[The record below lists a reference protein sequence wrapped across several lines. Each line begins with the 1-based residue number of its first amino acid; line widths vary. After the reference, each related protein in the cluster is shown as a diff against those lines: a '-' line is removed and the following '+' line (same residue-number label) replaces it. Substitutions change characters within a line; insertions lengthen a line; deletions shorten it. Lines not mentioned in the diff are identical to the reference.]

1 MLPLEDNY
9 GDIISKA
16 MRGLGM
22 LDLNAAQE
30 TRLKIDRIRAARSG
44 IFEEEVALKLAKLLR
59 LNPQALVDIGR
70 GSWHPDISR
79 LPEGLCQLTS
89 RYESRLQVNCYLAW
103 DTVTRQAALFDTG
116 TSAAP
121 VLARLKSENLKL
133 ESIFLT
139 HTHGDHIS
147 CLPQIQQ
154 ATGAPAYVHMN
165 GDIGGVRLF
174 QWGQNFTASNL
185 KIETRRSTG
194 HAEDGSTYVIHGL
207 SQPVAVVGDALFSGS
222 MGGGLVSYHQ
232 ALGTNEQSIYS
243 LPDDTLLCP
252 GHGPV
257 TTVGLEKIHNPF
269 HLPG

>member
-44 IFEEEVALKLAKLLR
+44 VFEEDVALKLARLLR
-59 LNPQALVDIGR
+59 LNPQALLEIGR
-70 GSWHPDISR
+70 GIWHPNINQ
-79 LPEGLCQLTS
+79 LPDGLCRLTS
-89 RYESRLQVNCYLAW
+89 NYESRLQVNCYLTW
-103 DTVTRQAALFDTG
+103 DVNSRQAALFDTG
-116 TSAAP
+116 TQAP
-121 VLARLKSENLKL
+121 LILEKLKTENLKL

-139 HTHGDHIS
+139 HTHGDHIA

-154 ATGAPAYVHMN
+154 ATGAPAFVHMN
-165 GDIGGVRLF
+165 GDIGAVRLF
-174 QWGQNFTASNL
+174 QWGQNFNVGTL

-207 SQPVAVVGDALFSGS
+207 KQPVAVVGDALFAGS

-232 ALGTNEQSIYS
+232 ALGTNEQNIYS
-243 LPDDTLLCP
+243 LSDDTLICP

-257 TTVGLEKIHNPF
+257 TTVGLEKGHNPF
-269 HLPG
+269 HIA